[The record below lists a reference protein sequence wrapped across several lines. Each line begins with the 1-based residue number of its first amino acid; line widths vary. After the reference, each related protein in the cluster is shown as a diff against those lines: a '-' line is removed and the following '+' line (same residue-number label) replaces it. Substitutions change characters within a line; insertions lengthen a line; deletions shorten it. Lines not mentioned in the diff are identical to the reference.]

1 MAYLVNGTNSTTKTP
16 LPVLYDSRGS
26 LRFMERHTLLQ
37 QIMRH
42 EPIDGSLN
50 RPQT

>member
-1 MAYLVNGTNSTTKTP
+1 MAYMVNGANSTTKMP

-26 LRFMERHTLLQ
+26 LSFMERLYVFQ

-42 EPIDGSLN
+42 EPMNGS
-50 RPQT
+50 